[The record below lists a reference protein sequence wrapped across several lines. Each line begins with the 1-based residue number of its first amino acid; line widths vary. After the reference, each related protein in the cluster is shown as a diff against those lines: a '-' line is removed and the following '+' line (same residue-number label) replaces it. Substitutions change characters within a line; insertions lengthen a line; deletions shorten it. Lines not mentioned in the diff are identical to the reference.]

1 MVTRNI
7 KCMGCGFEGKVE
19 ARDTVGV
26 MPENETFKS
35 LGKDTNTGYLMLRC
49 PSCGK
54 DIAVDPLK
62 AFLSRRMKGYPVKK
76 EESILEDF
84 EDKRE
89 KEVEIDFSQRVPC
102 SDGNCIGVINEQG
115 VCNTCG
121 KPYLKTYMDRVIGIL
136 EDLINELKKGEDP
149 SEIVA
154 KAAKVFAAASGLAIS
169 LAHKWDPNKIG
180 LEERVEDFT
189 EGITP
194 PLKHDILSWA
204 KALLSNKTGMK
215 SV

>member
-7 KCMGCGFEGKVE
+7 KCMGCEFEGKVE

-26 MPENETFKS
+26 VPENEIFKS
-35 LGKDTNTGYLMLRC
+35 LGKDTNTGYLLLRC
-49 PSCGK
+49 PSCGRN
-54 DIAVDPLK
+54 IAVDPLK
-62 AFLSRRMKGYPVKK
+62 AFPSRRMKGYPVNK
-76 EESILEDF
+76 EDSIEEHF

-89 KEVEIDFSQRVPC
+89 KEVEIDFSQRFPC
-102 SDGNCIGVINEQG
+102 SDGNFIGVINEQG

-121 KPYLKTYMDRVIGIL
+121 KPYLQTYIDRVIEIL
-136 EDLINELKKGEDP
+136 KDLTNAWKKQEDP
-149 SEIVA
+149 FEIVA
-154 KAAKVFAAASGLAIS
+154 KATKVFVAIS
-169 LAHKWDPNKIG
+169 AVVIHSAYRADPNKIG

-194 PLKHDILSWA
+194 LLKNDILSWA
-204 KALLSNKTGMK
+204 KTLLSNKTGMK